1 MATLQDG
8 EGLPRRSLH
17 RLQEVISQRFE
28 RPISFLSLHIHS
40 QRAFVFE
47 AGASRANDPLA
58 EHDLRML
65 PGLRHAIA
73 SKPRVKLM
81 SRLIDGEIFNRS
93 LCEAL
98 PVF

>member
-40 QRAFVFE
+40 QCAFRFRGLE
-47 AGASRANDPLA
+47 RHAPMIPLA

-65 PGLRHAIA
+65 TGLDTR
-73 SKPRVKLM
+73 
-81 SRLIDGEIFNRS
+81 
-93 LCEAL
+93 
-98 PVF
+98 